1 MKRRDFLVHLSAAL
15 LAAAVVAMAGRPRT
29 REITARM
36 AEDSRSRTYQEALDA
51 PSWV

>member
-1 MKRRDFLVHLSAAL
+1 MYPNGETAEGRLDSLSPSAF
-15 LAAAVVAMAGRPRT
+15 RYESRT
-29 REITARM
+29 REVTARV